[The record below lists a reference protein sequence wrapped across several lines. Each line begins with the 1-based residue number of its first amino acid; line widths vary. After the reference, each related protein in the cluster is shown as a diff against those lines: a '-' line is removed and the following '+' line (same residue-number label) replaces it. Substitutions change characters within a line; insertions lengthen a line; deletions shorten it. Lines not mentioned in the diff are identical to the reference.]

1 MAWNKVKISSFLEE
15 RADRISPE
23 KANEMGL
30 DRLGKIDFS
39 GTIHVS
45 ENQLTRTGM
54 ILVKKGDLVISG
66 INVEKGALA
75 VYEGDEDLLAT
86 IHYSSYSYDKSKID
100 IEFLKWFLKSQSF
113 RNILLAQT
121 RGGIKTEFKPKRFLP
136 LEVILPD
143 LPTQIEIRDK
153 LNSVNE
159 EVNEAMRIQY
169 ENEKLIQKLRQV
181 ILSEAIQGKL
191 VSQDPNDEPA
201 SVLLEKIK
209 AEKNKLI
216 KKDKSL
222 LPITKDE
229 IPFVLPKSWEWVRL
243 GDVVQI
249 NPRNI
254 AKDNLLASF
263 IPMTLISNG
272 FINKHEQEERL
283 WGDIKSGFTHF
294 ANDDVG
300 IAKITPCFQNRK
312 SVVFCNLKNGI
323 GAGTTELYVLRAY
336 AGLILSE
343 YLLAIVKTNAF
354 IVGGVSSYTGTA
366 GQQRVKKEYVC
377 NYKIGLPPLSE
388 QKRIVQK
395 VSELMML
402 CDELE
407 KQVMGNQTNS
417 AKLMNTIFK
426 ETFAQEDFQ
435 KISSKISRIS
445 RTVSR

>member
-1 MAWNKVKISSFLEE
+1 MAWSKVKISSFLKE
-15 RADRISPE
+15 RTDRISPE
-23 KANEMGL
+23 AANEMGL
-30 DRLGKIDFS
+30 NRLEKIDFS
-39 GTIHVS
+39 GNIHIN
-45 ENQLTRTGM
+45 ENKSTRTGM
-54 ILVKKGDLVISG
+54 ILVKRGDLVISG

-121 RGGIKTEFKPKRFLP
+121 RGGIKTELKPKRFLP

-159 EVNEAMRIQY
+159 EVNEATQVQY
-169 ENEKLIQKLRQV
+169 ENEKLIQKLRQA

-201 SVLLEKIK
+201 SVLFEKIK
-209 AEKNKLI
+209 AEKQKLI
-216 KKDKSL
+216 KKNKIKKDQPL
-222 LPITKDE
+222 PPITKDE
-229 IPFVLPKSWEWVRL
+229 IPFELPKSWEWVRL

-263 IPMTLISNG
+263 IPMTLISDG
-272 FINKHEQEERL
+272 FINKHEEEERL

-294 ANDDVG
+294 VNDDVG

-323 GAGTTELYVLRAY
+323 GAGTTELYILRAY

-366 GQQRVKKEYVC
+366 GQQRVKKEFVC

-395 VSELMML
+395 VFELMGL

-407 KQVMGNQTNS
+407 KQVIKNQTNS
-417 AKLMNTIFK
+417 DKLMDAILR
-426 ETFAQEDFQ
+426 EAFAHEA
-435 KISSKISRIS
+435 
-445 RTVSR
+445 